1 MRFGRIFYLIVILI
15 CIIETARLW
24 SLSPMQMAAHFNVD
38 GDPDRFVS
46 KAEFFWF
53 EIQTML
59 VVLGVSLVPQLLFLV
74 LPASLI
80 NLPNREY
87 WLMEERRAETLYR
100 LSSFGASL
108 FGIIIL
114 TVQAAFEIAAYANLR
129 TPIHFDSQQML
140 IVMIGSLI
148 GIFGLLAWMIFSFR
162 LPDQMNVSLS

>member
-24 SLSPMQMAAHFNVD
+24 SISPTQMAAHFNID
-38 GDPDRFVS
+38 GNPDRFVS

-53 EIQTML
+53 EIQTLL
-59 VVLGVSLVPQLLFLV
+59 VVLGVSIVPQLLFLV
-74 LPASLI
+74 LPA
-80 NLPNREY
+80 NLVNIPNREY
-87 WLMEERRAETLYR
+87 WLAEEHRAETLYR

-114 TVQAAFEIAAYANLR
+114 TMQAAFELAAYANLR

-140 IVMIGSLI
+140 IVMTGSLI